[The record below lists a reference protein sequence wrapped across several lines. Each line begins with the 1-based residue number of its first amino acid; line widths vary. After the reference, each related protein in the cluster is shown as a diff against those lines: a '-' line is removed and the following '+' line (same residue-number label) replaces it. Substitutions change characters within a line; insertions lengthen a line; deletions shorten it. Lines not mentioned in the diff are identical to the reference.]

1 MDKIRISDFHIKEL
15 PYFKENDPNA
25 NPYQDFYKDVDLL
38 QLVNKMSHIIL
49 KKPEK
54 RNRFVKKSFVSPASF
69 VCLFFPMECIHITCV
84 SKLCST

>member
-54 RNRFVKKSFVSPASF
+54 TSYDLYIPSIWNARILWSYYS
-69 VCLFFPMECIHITCV
+69 
-84 SKLCST
+84 